1 MEAWN
6 ERLAYM
12 TDHVGVVVMSL
23 SPLKSIK
30 RFSKAKVEKQEK
42 TVFPGDLLCLLLI
55 VSDMS
60 F

>member
-1 MEAWN
+1 MEIWN
-6 ERLAYM
+6 ETLAFM
-12 TDHVGVVVMSL
+12 TDHVGVVFMSL
-23 SPLKSIK
+23 SALKSIK

-42 TVFPGDLLCLLLI
+42 TVFPGGLLFLLLI